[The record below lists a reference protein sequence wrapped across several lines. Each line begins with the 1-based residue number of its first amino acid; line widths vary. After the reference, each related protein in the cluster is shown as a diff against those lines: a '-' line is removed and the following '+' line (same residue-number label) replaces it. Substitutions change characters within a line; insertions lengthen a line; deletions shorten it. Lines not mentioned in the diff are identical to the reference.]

1 MSRSSSALIA
11 AIAAAPDGAARARLL
26 HDGARALLADP
37 AAVSLVAAAAAAAD
51 EGDDTD
57 AAAELLSRALDEA
70 RMALENGAPEGAALL
85 ESVAASLSARDAAAP
100 FAPSVRM
107 RLAQSYARAGLAP
120 PSFALL
126 TPEAMDATAADLAA
140 FDGAPDIGA
149 ALDTV
154 IRDFGDEPLQVH
166 TALGEVFAGLP
177 PEPGAML
184 AAMTIA
190 RPGAIEARLGLYWL
204 LDQRPAFRLAAAT
217 ALLQRAE
224 AGALPPDVAALLPAI
239 RKWLPQGPAR
249 DALDAAIRRLMRD
262 GAARAD
268 SPAPAIHRTA
278 ASLPDGAG
286 AQSLIAAVQAG
297 GRRGVAMAML
307 KQGYGVKDA
316 FVIPCASA
324 TEQKRTIAGV
334 LDQIETF
341 DIAPG
346 HIAEALARGLGE
358 GIALGAPPAPGL
370 VDMIAF
376 WGADALAP
384 APSDAG
390 AILAAIGAPEALG
403 RLSRSAV
410 AALIEASGAW
420 VDRFEQSDAWFEDTG
435 PLRAAIA
442 RARSE
447 KGRETAVWKHLESR
461 RAWWARQFAV
471 SAATLKAATKPE
483 PQLWLSFAAVAQ
495 ALLDQRPLKKTPIIA
510 DIMAM
515 TLEAFDARQGG
526 PAATV
531 GAPPAPRPEA
541 HGEIAHFLAKSGISA
556 RYLEGYLTAFAI
568 SPSAPPAQ
576 AWLGPLMGGMAF
588 SDKGALDRL
597 LDLIT
602 LRVNRIS
609 EDAADPQRVAGWI
622 ATLDAAAL
630 RDWAA
635 GFDDLV
641 AAAKPS
647 WPARALAADDKRML
661 KDIRAV
667 SKDGD
672 QAALRTLLPAW
683 VARRRGLRRQASAL

>member
-57 AAAELLSRALDEA
+57 AAAHLLSRALDEA

-85 ESVAASLSARDAAAP
+85 EAVAASLSARDAAAA
-100 FAPSVRM
+100 FAPAVRM

-126 TPEAMDATAADLAA
+126 TPETMDATAADLAA

-149 ALDTV
+149 ALDKV

-239 RKWLPQGPAR
+239 RKWLPQEPAR

-268 SPAPAIHRTA
+268 SPAPTIHRAA

-307 KQGYGVKDA
+307 KQGHGVKDA

-324 TEQKRTIAGV
+324 TEQKRILARV
-334 LDQIETF
+334 LGEIETI

-346 HIAEALARGLGE
+346 ALAEALARGLGE

-376 WGADALAP
+376 WGADALVP

-390 AILAAIGAPEALG
+390 AILAAIGAAEALD
-403 RLSRSAV
+403 RLSPAKRAG
-410 AALIEASGAW
+410 LIEASGEW
-420 VDRFEQSDAWFEDTG
+420 VERFEQSDAWFEDTG

-442 RARSE
+442 RARTE
-447 KGRETAVWKHLESR
+447 RGCETAVWRHLETR
-461 RAWWARQFAV
+461 RTWWARQFAV
-471 SAATLKAATKPE
+471 SAATLKAQTKPE
-483 PQLWLSFAAVAQ
+483 PGLWLSFAAVAQ
-495 ALLDQRPLKKTPIIA
+495 ALLDQRPLKKLP
-510 DIMAM
+510 IMAEIMEM
-515 TLEAFDARQGG
+515 TLEAFYAREGG
-526 PAATV
+526 PAPRPMV
-531 GAPPAPRPEA
+531 GLPPAPHPEA
-541 HGEIAHFLAKSGISA
+541 HGELSHLFSQSGMSEP
-556 RYLEGYLTAFAI
+556 YLQGYLTALAI
-568 SPSAPPAQ
+568 SPSAPPPQ
-576 AWLGPLMGGMAF
+576 AWLGPLL
-588 SDKGALDRL
+588 GAIALPDEDALNRL
-597 LDLIT
+597 LDLIMM
-602 LRVNRIS
+602 RANRIND
-609 EDAADPQRVAGWI
+609 DAADATIVAGWI
-622 ATLDAAAL
+622 AGLDAAAL

-635 GFDDLV
+635 GFSDLV
-641 AAAKPS
+641 AAAKS
-647 WPARALAADDKRML
+647 AWGSKALAADDKRVL
-661 KDIRAV
+661 KDITAVAEGGDATALRAV
-667 SKDGD
+667 L
-672 QAALRTLLPAW
+672 AVW
-683 VARRRGLRRQASAL
+683 VARRRALRR